1 MSAIKTVICQIM
13 DRFLVVVT
21 CSKGLGWIDD
31 ASNPLSF
38 TNCSDTVAKH
48 WHPESHRARVDII
61 EFIKIS
67 MYIPSVSRLPFNVLS
82 FRFANLP
89 THFRLRLLPEA
100 TRFPTRC
107 RNQMFLLLQSQ
118 LKRRL
123 SSSPRLPLLCLRC
136 FPSWSYRESLPW
148 YLNNC
153 LHDDHV
159 SNN

>member
-1 MSAIKTVICQIM
+1 MSAIKTAICQIM
-13 DRFLVVVT
+13 GRFLVVVT

-48 WHPESHRARVDII
+48 WHLESYRARVDII

-67 MYIPSVSRLPFNVLS
+67 MYIPFVSRLPSNVVP
-82 FRFANLP
+82 FYFANLP
-89 THFRLRLLPEA
+89 THFRLRLLPKV
-100 TRFPTRC
+100 TRFSTRC
-107 RNQMFLLLQSQ
+107 RNQMFLLFQSQ
-118 LKRRL
+118 LKRHL
-123 SSSPRLPLLCLRC
+123 SFSPRSLLLCLRC
-136 FPSWSYRESLPW
+136 FLSWSYRESLPW
-148 YLNNC
+148 YLNNS

>member
-1 MSAIKTVICQIM
+1 MSTIKTAIYRIM

-48 WHPESHRARVDII
+48 WHPESHRARVDVI

-67 MYIPSVSRLPFNVLS
+67 MYIPSISRLPSNVLP

-89 THFRLRLLPEA
+89 THFRLRLLLEA
-100 TRFPTRC
+100 TRFSTRC

-118 LKRRL
+118 LKRRFF
-123 SSSPRLPLLCLRC
+123 SSPRSLLCLRC
-136 FPSWSYRESLPW
+136 FLSWSYRESLPW
-148 YLNNC
+148 YLNNR

-159 SNN
+159 LNN

>member
-1 MSAIKTVICQIM
+1 M
-13 DRFLVVVT
+13 VVT
-21 CSKGLGWIDD
+21 CSKSLGWLDD

-48 WHPESHRARVDII
+48 WHPESHRAQVDVI

-67 MYIPSVSRLPFNVLS
+67 MYIPSVSRLPSNVLP
-82 FRFANLP
+82 FHFANLP

-100 TRFPTRC
+100 THFPTRY

-123 SSSPRLPLLCLRC
+123 SFLLRSPLLCLRC

-148 YLNNC
+148 YLNNR

>member
-1 MSAIKTVICQIM
+1 MSAIKTTICRITG
-13 DRFLVVVT
+13 RFLVVVT

-38 TNCSDTVAKH
+38 TNCLDIVPNH
-48 WHPESHRARVDII
+48 WHPESHRAQVDVI
-61 EFIKIS
+61 EFIKIL
-67 MYIPSVSRLPFNVLS
+67 MYIPSVSRLPSNVLP
-82 FRFANLP
+82 FCFAKLP

-107 RNQMFLLLQSQ
+107 QNQMFLLLQSQ

-123 SSSPRLPLLCLRC
+123 SSSPRSSLLCLRC

-148 YLNNC
+148 YLNNR
-153 LHDDHV
+153 LHDDHI